1 MAIKKPSEMTWE
13 DIANIALLRNNM
25 KPISSFE
32 DGSQSAQVTKQMIS
46 QACSEVLNMNDWRSA
61 TLRAYLIPL
70 ADLTVDGK
78 TAYNLP
84 ADFIRLVHVE
94 RDASLWSRESHRIVS
109 EVGGSLLIRYVAFP
123 ELPGT
128 LDPMLVSAIALMLA
142 YKITISLTSDAN
154 ISSMLYQEA
163 LTAIAQARLSEN
175 QAIPDKMY
183 TTNNW
188 KKGY

>member
-154 ISSMLYQEA
+154 I
-163 LTAIAQARLSEN
+163 
-175 QAIPDKMY
+175 
-183 TTNNW
+183 
-188 KKGY
+188 